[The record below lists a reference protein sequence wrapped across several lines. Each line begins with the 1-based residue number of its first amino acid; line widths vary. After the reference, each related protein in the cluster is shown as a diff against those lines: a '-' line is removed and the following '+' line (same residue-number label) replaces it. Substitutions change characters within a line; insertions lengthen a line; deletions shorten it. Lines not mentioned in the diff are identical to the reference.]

1 MTAVHHVVKGL
12 PVVLKRVEDELLS
25 SWISRHA
32 EYYRVSPLAMLRHG
46 DSDAVSLRAADL
58 RLNAEQGARLA
69 HIFHLSPADIRRM
82 THADVPQSAVRFL
95 TPKPIQICLAC
106 AQKNEQR
113 DAPAAILRS
122 SLEGWRITCPVC
134 GSKLVEVDQH
144 KAPCP
149 RVPSTPFAEI
159 WNKALHGQQL
169 FDNAIIQNEW
179 PWASP
184 IHVFRMLLV
193 RRHCSRTELDNGFD
207 HGRTANL
214 LVPGFDETV
223 QQLGIEPPRGGRPIV
238 PLPIRPALLAAV
250 SIVIDQGPPAISA
263 LSEATIFGHR
273 LQFEKIVS
281 QMQAEIR
288 ARRTVSQLLQ
298 F

>member
-1 MTAVHHVVKGL
+1 M
-12 PVVLKRVEDELLS
+12 
-25 SWISRHA
+25 
-32 EYYRVSPLAMLRHG
+32 
-46 DSDAVSLRAADL
+46 
-58 RLNAEQGARLA
+58 
-69 HIFHLSPADIRRM
+69 
-82 THADVPQSAVRFL
+82 
-95 TPKPIQICLAC
+95 
-106 AQKNEQR
+106 
-113 DAPAAILRS
+113 RS
-122 SLEGWRITCPVC
+122 SLEGWRFTCAVC
-134 GSKLVEVDQH
+134 GSKLVEVEQH

-149 RVPSTPFAEI
+149 QVPSTPFAEI

-169 FDNAIIQNEW
+169 FDNAIIHNEW